1 MLKVLGSKNA
11 STTTAAAAATADEL
25 AAARRAVALAVL
37 RGPRG
42 AIKRS
47 ISRTGIAERA
57 AVGGGAGA
65 GMEEDDPLVSVNVF
79 LSKSSLEVDIC
90 ALPTDVVY
98 NRYGRR
104 LEKGKAGRWRRG
116 VVVICGFE

>member
-1 MLKVLGSKNA
+1 MLKVLGSQNDITA
-11 STTTAAAAATADEL
+11 TATTSTAAAADEL
-25 AAARRAVALAVL
+25 AAARKSVALAVS

-47 ISRTGIAERA
+47 LSRTGGKGRA
-57 AVGGGAGA
+57 GGGARE

-79 LSKSSLEVDIC
+79 LSQTSLEVDIC

-98 NRYGRR
+98 NR
-104 LEKGKAGRWRRG
+104 
-116 VVVICGFE
+116 